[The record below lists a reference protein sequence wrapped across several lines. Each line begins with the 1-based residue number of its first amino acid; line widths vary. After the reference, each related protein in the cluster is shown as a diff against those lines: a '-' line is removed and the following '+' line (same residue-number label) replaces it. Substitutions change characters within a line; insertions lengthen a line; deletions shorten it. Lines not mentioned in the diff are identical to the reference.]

1 MAAVAV
7 LAGGDGLTALRLGI
21 SMTALQ
27 AAIGTVNDLID
38 APADAG
44 HKPGKPI
51 PAGLVSPSAARA
63 LAIGAAAVGLVLA
76 VPSGAALVGLALVV
90 LGIGLVYDRWA
101 KGTAWSW
108 LPFAVGIPLLPVY
121 GWFGAAGSLPAS
133 FAILLPAAVLA
144 GAGLAIA
151 NARVD
156 VERDAAAGRSSVAVR
171 LGLERSWW
179 VSLALLAA
187 ATAIILGLTAGLG
200 PLVWLGLVVTVAG
213 ALRGWRAAPLGREHG
228 WRLQAIGVGLVA
240 IGWIAATAT

>member
-1 MAAVAV
+1 MAAVAA
-7 LAGGDGLTALRLGI
+7 LAGGDALTALRLGV

-38 APADAG
+38 APTDAG
-44 HKPGKPI
+44 LKPGKPI
-51 PAGLVSPSAARA
+51 PAGLVSPSTARLIAAGA
-63 LAIGAAAVGLVLA
+63 AGIGVVLAI
-76 VPSGAALVGLALVV
+76 PSGPVLVGLALVI
-90 LGIGLVYDRWA
+90 LGIGLAYDRWA

-121 GWFGAAGSLPAS
+121 GWFGAAGSLPSS
-133 FAILLPAAVLA
+133 FAILVPAAVLA

-151 NARVD
+151 NARAD

-179 VSLALLAA
+179 VSIALLGA
-187 ATAIILGLTAGLG
+187 ATGIVVGLTPGLG
-200 PLVWLGLVVTVAG
+200 PLVWVGLGVTAAG
-213 ALRGWRAAPLGREHG
+213 AVRAWRAAPVGREHG

-240 IGWIAATAT
+240 VGWIAATAT